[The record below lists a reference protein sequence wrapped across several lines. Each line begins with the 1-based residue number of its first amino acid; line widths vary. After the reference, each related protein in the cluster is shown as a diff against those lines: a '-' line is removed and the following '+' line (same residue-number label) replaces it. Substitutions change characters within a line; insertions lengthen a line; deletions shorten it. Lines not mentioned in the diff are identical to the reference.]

1 MYVVLAL
8 VSMLFSS
15 VQEVMTK
22 QVSNNGIKSGTI
34 FINTYLFTG
43 ILKVLLIVVTVGT
56 SFVFRPKM
64 LLLLTPNIIIAALVT
79 YLFLKSLKK
88 LPISIVSPIY
98 LLYYPLSMIF
108 AVGLLGETVTSSKV
122 ISMIVIGISILF
134 LSISSSRNRLNKG
147 INKEHYEESHNR
159 LNIHLGSISKGIIYI
174 LLCGILQGILI
185 ILDKN
190 AFNHGLTLDEMIL
203 FGGVSNII
211 IAFIFYEIIKKE
223 YEAKNTKYNYI
234 LDRLTLIT
242 IGIKFLAS
250 IMYTAAMQMGNA
262 TIVVPIT
269 ASSIV
274 LVEILS
280 SIFLKE
286 RLKGY
291 QYFFV
296 GVFLVAL
303 MVLIV

>member
-1 MYVVLAL
+1 MYVILAL
-8 VSMLFSS
+8 VSMVFSS
-15 VQEVMTK
+15 IQEVMTK
-22 QVSNNGIKSGTI
+22 QVSNNGMKSGTI

-43 ILKVLLIVVTVGT
+43 ILRVLLIIVTVGT
-56 SFVFRPKM
+56 SFVFRPQM
-64 LLLLTPNIIIAALVT
+64 LLLVTPNIIMAALVT

-88 LPISIVSPIY
+88 LPISIVAPIY

-108 AVGLLGETVTSSKV
+108 AVSVLGETVTSSKIV
-122 ISMIVIGISILF
+122 AMVVIGISILF
-134 LSISSSRNRLNKG
+134 LSISSSKNRLNKG
-147 INKEHYEESHNR
+147 LNKEHYEESHNR

-174 LLCGILQGILI
+174 LLAGVLQGILI

-190 AFNHGLTLDEMIL
+190 AFNHGLTIDEMIL

-211 IAFIFYEIIKKE
+211 IAFIFYQIIKRE
-223 YEAKNTKYNYI
+223 YEVKNSKYIYI
-234 LDRLTLIT
+234 LDKLTLIT
-242 IGIKFLAS
+242 IGIKFLAG
-250 IMYTAAMQMGNA
+250 ILYTASMQMGNA
-262 TIVVPIT
+262 TVVVPIT

-291 QYFFV
+291 QYFFI